1 MSSSSPVLTHP
12 QPTVPAP
19 QPAPSQIRDSRLTQ
33 SPATVRPSSGFA
45 ALAGA
50 PSSLF
55 STPGPSCK
63 TSSLRTFKA
72 PFDDARRPCQLE
84 KAIVPTE
91 EATLTATEPN
101 SPPGLGPLGS
111 SAVGIL
117 GPSSFSSLG
126 SGVFGT
132 GFGRAFNGGTKL
144 SSFAAPVGD
153 AKWGDQGGSTNLF
166 GAPAKDEENDNSES
180 EEHGVVESDNNDE
193 GFEVDCRFQQQDGK
207 FRPGL

>member
-1 MSSSSPVLTHP
+1 MLTIP
-12 QPTVPAP
+12 QPNVSAP
-19 QPAPSQIRDSRLTQ
+19 HSAPSEVRNSRLTQ
-33 SPATVRPSSGFA
+33 SPATVTPSSGFA

-50 PSSLF
+50 TSSSF
-55 STPGPSCK
+55 GTTGPLSK

-72 PFDDARRPCQLE
+72 PFDDARRRGQLE
-84 KAIVPTE
+84 KTIMPTE
-91 EATLTATEPN
+91 EATLNANEPS

-117 GPSSFSSLG
+117 GPSSFSTLG

-132 GFGRAFNGGTKL
+132 GFGQAFNGGTKL

-166 GAPAKDEENDNSES
+166 GAPAKDEENDNSEC